1 MCQKTHEGSQKPV
14 RPKAC
19 VPGEALVMVSAVHT
33 QMHCAGS
40 LTDHGCLSSAP
51 SYGRLPLRFLEAW
64 EPSLYPFSGVIACWL
79 QSHPL

>member
-19 VPGEALVMVSAVHT
+19 VPGEALVMVSAAHT
-33 QMHCAGS
+33 QMHCA
-40 LTDHGCLSSAP
+40 

-64 EPSLYPFSGVIACWL
+64 EPSLYPLSGVIACWL